1 MSLTLDYSVPPVSF
15 SDPLIL
21 TGDDSLFSG
30 SAPSADSSSVL
41 GFLNGIAGTALN
53 TYAAVSA
60 IKNGAG
66 TNLPAAN
73 EGNPNNMTGPAVSS
87 GISSS
92 TVLIVGALI
101 AAAIGAAVLLR
112 K

>member
-30 SAPSADSSSVL
+30 SVPGADSTSVL
-41 GFLNGIAGTALN
+41 GFLNGLSGIGLN

-73 EGNPNNMTGPAVSS
+73 QGNPNNMTGPAVASGVSS
-87 GISSS
+87 K
-92 TVLIVGALI
+92 TVLVVGALI
-101 AAAIGAAVLLR
+101 AAAIGIALLVR